1 MVLSC
6 GERGTERAE
15 GQSSQCS
22 ARGKEALQELKKVHV
37 LLPSSTGL
45 LPTLPAPALVLAFLL
60 PRLES
65 APLRQMGTASPPAP
79 LTTTTTT
86 PSPLHALCRTSPST
100 GPHCCQRTLQ
110 KSQHIFSMLPRAP
123 QPSHTPLRDPFC
135 SQASHER

>member
-22 ARGKEALQELKKVHV
+22 AQGKEALREPKKMNV

-60 PRLES
+60 PHLES
-65 APLRQMGTASPPAP
+65 TPLRQMGTASPPAP
-79 LTTTTTT
+79 LTTTPT
-86 PSPLHALCRTSPST
+86 PSSLHALCRTFPST
-100 GPHCCQRTLQ
+100 GPHCCQ
-110 KSQHIFSMLPRAP
+110 
-123 QPSHTPLRDPFC
+123 
-135 SQASHER
+135 